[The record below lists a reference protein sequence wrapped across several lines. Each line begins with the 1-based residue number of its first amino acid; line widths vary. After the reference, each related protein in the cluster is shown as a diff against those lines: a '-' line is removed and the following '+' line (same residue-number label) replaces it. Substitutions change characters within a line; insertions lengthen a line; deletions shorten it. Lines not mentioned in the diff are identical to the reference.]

1 MFGSRP
7 RTRRPLLLI
16 LVFGAFLAIIGITA
30 TAQAIL
36 VSLHFSTGT
45 LNTIVASD
53 SATVRAV
60 LNHTLQLRDLDPA
73 SGPTSA
79 SRAALEQELAA
90 LAGPGEIL
98 RVELRRSRRH
108 DRRGQRPG
116 PRRRR
121 RAAGRRGRRRRA
133 SGQPSVG
140 LVDVADAAAGPGDLG
155 SPTVLREFLPISTGG
170 QVRGVVGIWRDAVP
184 ILARLDEIRRDV
196 VARDPDGG
204 ARRRGRCSS

>member
-73 SGPTSA
+73 AGPTSA
-79 SRAALEQELAA
+79 ST
-90 LAGPGEIL
+90 
-98 RVELRRSRRH
+98 
-108 DRRGQRPG
+108 RGAP
-116 PRRRR
+116 
-121 RAAGRRGRRRRA
+121 A
-133 SGQPSVG
+133 
-140 LVDVADAAAGPGDLG
+140 
-155 SPTVLREFLPISTGG
+155 
-170 QVRGVVGIWRDAVP
+170 
-184 ILARLDEIRRDV
+184 
-196 VARDPDGG
+196 G
-204 ARRRGRCSS
+204 ARRA